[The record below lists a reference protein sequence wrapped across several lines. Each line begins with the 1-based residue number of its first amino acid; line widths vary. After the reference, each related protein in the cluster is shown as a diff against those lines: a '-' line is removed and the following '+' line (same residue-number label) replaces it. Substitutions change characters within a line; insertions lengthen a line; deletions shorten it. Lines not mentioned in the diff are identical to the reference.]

1 MIETERKLV
10 ILMPDREKMKKED
23 NYTESRIEQIYLYD
37 PDITRRVRKREF
49 SNGVCEYTE
58 NTKRRISR
66 MSCIE
71 NERRISAEEYS
82 DLSLRIEDGA
92 RPLAKMR
99 ITFSFVGKTVEID
112 TYPEWG
118 KTAILEVELEREDEN
133 IALPEY
139 ITVVKEVTGE
149 KAYSNHSMAHNF
161 PKELV

>member
-37 PDITRRVRKREF
+37 PDVTRRVRKREYT
-49 SNGVCEYTE
+49 NGECEYTE

-71 NERRISAEEYS
+71 NERRISAEEYA

-92 RPLAKMR
+92 RVLSKTR
-99 ITFSFVGKTVEID
+99 ITFSFAGKTVETDI
-112 TYPEWG
+112 YPEWE